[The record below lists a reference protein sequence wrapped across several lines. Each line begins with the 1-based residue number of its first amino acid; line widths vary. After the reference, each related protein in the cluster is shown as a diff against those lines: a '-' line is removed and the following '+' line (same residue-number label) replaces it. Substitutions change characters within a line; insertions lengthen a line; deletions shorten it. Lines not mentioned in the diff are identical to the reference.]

1 MTAEQNTAPSP
12 LERLHDPLY
21 TATMAGRLVGLAP
34 GRVRRWLRGYRYTYT
49 PPGEREFEVKLG
61 PVIRRSTFSQE
72 SYASFIDLVD
82 LLFVRRFL
90 DHGLSLQL
98 IRKVLEEAERVL
110 QGKHFAHRTFF
121 TMGREVFLKD
131 RDDGESVLHL
141 LTGGQTAF
149 EGFISQIGTQIDFD
163 QISGFAI
170 RWFPFG
176 RDGLIVVD
184 PEVAFGAPSVHARGI
199 TTANV
204 FDMFQGERERK
215 STVAVWLGLDE
226 PEVDAAV
233 KFERQLEAA

>member
-1 MTAEQNTAPSP
+1 MPTKQNTAPSP
-12 LERLHDPLY
+12 LERLNEPLY
-21 TATMAGRLVGLAP
+21 TAAMAGRLVGLSP

-49 PPGEREFEVKLG
+49 GPGEEEFEVELG
-61 PVIRRSTFSQE
+61 PVIHRSTFSE
-72 SYASFIDLVD
+72 ENYASFIDLVD

-90 DHGLSLQL
+90 DHGLSLQR
-98 IRKVLEEAERVL
+98 IRKVLREAERVL
-110 QGKHFAHRTFF
+110 QGQHFAHRTFF

-149 EGFISQIGTQIDFD
+149 EEIISQIGTQIEFD
-163 QISGFAI
+163 EATGFAI